1 LIQDNL
7 AREKK
12 SIMQKNFVA
21 INYIQCNAEYSQRF
35 EELFGSRAHA
45 IDAMP
50 GFIDMRVLKPHAEGE
65 PYLVVSYW
73 ESEQAFSAWTKSPA
87 FLEGHKRAFA
97 DLAKAKEQGLPAPM
111 TSSFKTYQV
120 IAH

>member
-1 LIQDNL
+1 MTNQP
-7 AREKK
+7 
-12 SIMQKNFVA
+12 FVA
-21 INYIQCNAEYSQRF
+21 INYIHCSPEYVGRF

-50 GFIDMRVLKPHAEGE
+50 GFRHMHVLKPQAEGQ

-73 ESEQAFSAWTKSPA
+73 ESEAQFKAWTGSPA

-97 DLAKAKEQGLPAPM
+97 DMAQAKAEGRTPPM
-111 TSSFKTYQV
+111 KSEFQTYQV
-120 IAH
+120 ISN